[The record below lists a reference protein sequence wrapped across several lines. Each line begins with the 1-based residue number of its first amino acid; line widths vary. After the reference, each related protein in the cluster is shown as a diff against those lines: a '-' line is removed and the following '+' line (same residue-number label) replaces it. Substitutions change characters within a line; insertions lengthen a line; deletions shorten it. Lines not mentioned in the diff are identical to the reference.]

1 VSSWFGSGP
10 LSTAPKS
17 FVRLLTLR
25 LTISLIAGI
34 TLISLFSSYY
44 EVRFQKQ
51 GLRRDLERR
60 AEVLGESLAGK
71 VEPYLKKGSRKDL
84 QRIVDGFG
92 NRESLAGV
100 AVYNPQGESIAITP
114 GLAPRFTGEPEVAKQ
129 AATKGLSAGEF
140 IRLGEAL
147 VYVYALPL
155 HQDEV
160 VVGGLAIVHDA
171 SYIDA
176 QSRRIWHGTFLRV
189 LVLVFLITLTTLLLV
204 RWSIAGPIARA
215 AQWMQ
220 ALRTGKVPSRP
231 TLPDLDF
238 FRPLAREMTTFAAS
252 LTAARSAAEKEAQLR
267 QAGDTFWT
275 AERLSV
281 HVRSSLGDS
290 RLFVVANREP
300 YIHRRQGKSVEAIVP
315 ASGLVTALE
324 PVLCACDGTWIAH
337 GTGNADRET
346 VDKHDRL
353 RVPPDD
359 PRYTLRRVWVSKE
372 EEEGYYYGFANEGL
386 WPLCHIAHTRPL
398 FRGSDWAHYERAN
411 RRFAE
416 AVLNEMEGMNRP
428 VLLAQDYHFALLPR
442 MIKKARPDA
451 RVAIFWHIPWPN
463 PEAFGICPWQRE
475 LVDGLLGA
483 DLIGFHIQSHCTNFL
498 QTVDRA
504 LESRIDWEHFTV
516 NREEH
521 RTVVKPFPISV
532 EFPENPPTVETEKST
547 YTERVAVLQELGIEA
562 VLVGVG
568 VDRVDYTKGI
578 LERFLAIE
586 RLLEKHSAYREK
598 FTFLQIGA
606 PSRTHIKRYCDLL
619 AEVEA
624 EAERINWRFQSGK
637 WKPIVFMKRQ
647 HTHLEIRRFY
657 RIADLCVVTSLHD
670 GMNLVA
676 KEFVAARQDEQ
687 GVLVLSRFTGAARE
701 LPDALLVNPYDIEQ
715 VAEAVRFAL
724 EMDAEERKTRM
735 QRMRRVVREHNI
747 YRWAG
752 TLIAEL
758 SEVRLDEPANKSES
772 QLGRPPREQS
782 AEAICIDQ
790 SIDDLHHARP
800 VTATSDHVGTPL
812 ERRYGVG
819 HGH

>member
-1 VSSWFGSGP
+1 
-10 LSTAPKS
+10 
-17 FVRLLTLR
+17 VRLLTVR
-25 LTISLIAGI
+25 LTISLIVGI

-44 EVRFQKQ
+44 EVRFQKR
-51 GLRRDLERR
+51 GLRSDLEHR
-60 AEVLGESLAGK
+60 AEVVGESLADK
-71 VEPYLKKGSRKDL
+71 VEPYLLKKGPRKEL
-84 QRIVDGFG
+84 QTVVDRFS
-92 NRESLAGV
+92 NQEHLAGV
-100 AVYNPQGESIAITP
+100 AVYNAQGGSIAVTA
-114 GLAPRFTGEPEVAKQ
+114 GLAPQLATEPAVVLQ
-129 AATKGLSAGEF
+129 AARSGQSAGEF
-140 IRLGEAL
+140 VRLGEAS
-147 VYVYALPL
+147 VYIYAVPL
-155 HQDEV
+155 HQDEA
-160 VVGGLAIVHDA
+160 VVGELAIVHDA
-171 SYIDA
+171 SYINA
-176 QSRRIWHGTFLRV
+176 QSRRIWRDTFLRV
-189 LVLVFLITLTTLLLV
+189 LVLVFLITLTTLLIV

-215 AQWMQ
+215 AQWMR
-220 ALRTGKVPSRP
+220 ALRTGKASSRP
-231 TLPDLDF
+231 VVPDLDL
-238 FRPLAREMTTFAAS
+238 FRPLAKEMANFAAS

-267 QAGDTFWT
+267 QSGDAFWT

-281 HVRSSLGDS
+281 HVRDRLENS

-300 YIHRRQGKSVEAIVP
+300 YIHRHQGKSVEAIVP
-315 ASGLVTALE
+315 ASGLVTALA
-324 PVLCACDGTWIAH
+324 PVLCACDGTWVAH
-337 GTGNADRET
+337 GSGDADRET

-353 RVPPDD
+353 RVPPEE
-359 PRYTLRRVWVSKE
+359 PRYTLRRVWLSKE

-386 WPLCHIAHTRPL
+386 WPLCHIAHTRPV
-398 FRGSDWAHYERAN
+398 FRVSDWKHYERAN
-411 RRFAE
+411 RRFAD
-416 AVLNEMEGMNRP
+416 AVLKEMEGLDRP

-498 QTVDRA
+498 QTVDRV
-504 LESRIDWEHFTV
+504 LESRIDWEHCTV

-532 EFPENPPTVETEKST
+532 EFPVNPPPDEGVESV
-547 YTERVAVLQELGIEA
+547 YLERAALLRELGIEA
-562 VLVGVG
+562 LFLGVG

-586 RLLEKHSAYREK
+586 RLLEKHASYREK

-606 PSRTHIKRYCDLL
+606 PSRTHIKRYHDLL
-619 AEVEA
+619 AEVES
-624 EAERINWRFQSGK
+624 EAERINWRFQTGK

-647 HTHLEIRRFY
+647 HSHHEIQRFY
-657 RIADLCVVTSLHD
+657 RTADLCLVTSLHD

-701 LPDALLVNPYDIEQ
+701 FPDALLVNPYDIEQ
-715 VAEAVRFAL
+715 TAEALRIAL
-724 EMDAEERKTRM
+724 EMNTEERKSRM

-752 TLIAEL
+752 SLIGEL
-758 SEVRLDEPANKSES
+758 CEVRLDEAANKLEAQSGYTPGE
-772 QLGRPPREQS
+772 PS
-782 AEAICIDQ
+782 AEAIAVDQ
-790 SIDDLHHARP
+790 SVDDFRHTSP
-800 VTATSDHVGTPL
+800 VAATGDQVDTLLKRG
-812 ERRYGVG
+812 YGVG